1 MVGYF
6 LQHFLLHIHLCDAGR
21 VYKQICNSM
30 INFSSDN
37 FFDDVILALQNYLE
51 KEKFTG
57 FRGFGFLPQLVN
69 ERFFWW
75 VM

>member
-37 FFDDVILALQNYLE
+37 FSDDVIFALQNYLE
-51 KEKFTG
+51 KEKFTYTG
-57 FRGFGFLPQLVN
+57 NPILGFGVITKTGK
-69 ERFFWW
+69 
-75 VM
+75 